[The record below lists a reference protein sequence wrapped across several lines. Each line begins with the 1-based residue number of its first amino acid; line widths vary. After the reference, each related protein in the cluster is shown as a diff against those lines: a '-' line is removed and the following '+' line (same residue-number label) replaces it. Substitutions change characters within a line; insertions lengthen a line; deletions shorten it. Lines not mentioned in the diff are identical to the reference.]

1 MRKIATT
8 LRLAVAMLA
17 LSVAVASAQ
26 ALVSEPAQLAGEI
39 DIDLMSR
46 PQITPNSTAF
56 AGVVYDNSTSAAN
69 TGFSSTSLTSIWG
82 DELFTTNAGILS
94 GLKFTIFNSGSSLGS
109 LLTANCAISFY
120 DGATAAYLGGFT
132 TNVNFGTGLAKG
144 FYSFVNV
151 TGLDVLAITLGTTDV
166 IVTQQVTSKTGTAN
180 RLGFVSLDP
189 PTVGSSD
196 PDFYANSATVGAA
209 GWYTLSVPANLG
221 YQVTV
226 ANLPVPSQKSTWGR
240 LKSLYR

>member
-8 LRLAVAMLA
+8 LRLTVAMLA

-26 ALVSEPAQLAGEI
+26 ALVSEIVQPAGEI
-39 DIDLMSR
+39 DVDFMGR
-46 PQITPNSTAF
+46 THITPNSTSF
-56 AGVVYDNSTSAAN
+56 AGVVYDNTASTAN
-69 TGFSSTSLTSIWG
+69 TGFSSTSLTSVWG
-82 DELFTTNAGILS
+82 DELFTTNPGILS
-94 GLKFTIFNSGSSLGS
+94 GFKFTVFNSGSSLGN
-109 LLTANCAISFY
+109 LLTATCAISFY

-151 TGLDVLAITLGTTDV
+151 TGLDVLAITLNTTDV
-166 IVTQQVTSKTGTAN
+166 IVTQQITAKTGTAN

-209 GWYTLSVPANLG
+209 GWYTLSVNANLG

-226 ANLPVPSQKSTWGR
+226 ADLPVPAQKSTWGR